1 MGCRC
6 RRITMDGK
14 YGENILYEI
23 IKCRENFIKEC
34 SYFPTTFY
42 TQGYKINTSNFEK
55 LSKDIE

>member
-1 MGCRC
+1 
-6 RRITMDGK
+6 MDGK

-42 TQGYKINTSNFEK
+42 TQGYKINTSYFEK
-55 LSKDIE
+55 LSKDIEWRYH